1 MIKKQISLISS
12 QIEKLD
18 SKKFDLEAWKTHTL
32 IILGGIFGD
41 ESQKVKQIEMLE
53 YEYNSWSLRDTSG
66 YSAYLDSCK
75 KLGREILEA
84 SIEELDLLG
93 APERNTENTGSIKIS
108 IILEA
113 LDDELKGSQ
122 YKSLMKLL
130 KSDLS
135 KKEKSRQL
143 HDIIKE
149 IDNETIITILKEI
162 LINKDFVEAL
172 P

>member
-1 MIKKQISLISS
+1 MINKQIDLIGK

-18 SKKFDLEAWKTHTL
+18 SKNFDLEAWKKHTI
-32 IILGGIFGD
+32 IILDGIFGD
-41 ESQKVKQIEMLE
+41 ESQNVKQIETLE

-66 YSAYLDSCK
+66 YSSYLDSCK

-93 APERNTENTGSIKIS
+93 APLKDTEKKGSIKIS

-122 YKSLMKLL
+122 YKSMMKLL

-143 HDIIKE
+143 HNIIKE

-162 LINKDFVEAL
+162 LIHKDFVKVL